1 MKQITVLGST
11 GSIGTSVLE
20 LVRGAGGRFSLSC
33 LTANRQIDKLAE
45 QAREFRPQQ
54 VVIAEPSLYQ
64 PLKELLADTDIEVA
78 AGPQALCDAAA
89 AEADL
94 VIAGIVGFAG
104 LAPLM
109 AAVGAGRKIAL
120 ANKEAL
126 VVAGHIIMPA
136 LARTGAEI
144 LPVDSEHNAIFQCL
158 EGNNSL
164 DIEEIILT
172 ASGGPF
178 RDLSADQLAGVT
190 ISQAL
195 AHPNWEMGRKITID
209 SATLMNKGLELIEA
223 AWLFDQPRERLSAI
237 IHPQSV
243 VHGLVRFCDGSLLAQ
258 LGPADM
264 KVPLSHALGW
274 PERHS
279 WPAERLD
286 LAALGQLDFRP
297 IDRQAFPCFDLACQV
312 IGMPPA
318 HAVMLNAANEEA
330 VAAFLDGRLAFIDIA
345 AVISAVMDQAEPQDC
360 AELAAIREM
369 DSQSRR
375 LAANII
381 EKGKLTGAGS

>member
-11 GSIGTSVLE
+11 GSIGCSVLE
-20 LVRGAGGRFSLSC
+20 LVRGAGDEFSVAC
-33 LTANRQIDKLAE
+33 LTANQQIDKLAE

-54 VVIAEPSLYQ
+54 VVIADPALYL
-64 PLKELLADTDIEVA
+64 PLKERLADTGIEVA
-78 AGPQALCDAAA
+78 AGPQALIEAAA

-104 LAPLM
+104 LAPVM
-109 AAVGAGRKIAL
+109 AAVEAGRKIAL

-126 VVAGHIIMPA
+126 VVAGHIVMPA
-136 LARTGAEI
+136 LTRTGAEI

-158 EGNNSL
+158 AGNSST
-164 DIEEIILT
+164 DIEEILLT

-178 RDLSADQLAGVT
+178 RDFSPDQLAQVT
-190 ISQAL
+190 IDQAL

-223 AWLFDQPRERLSAI
+223 AWLFDQPGARLSAV

-264 KVPLSHALGW
+264 KVPLAHALGW
-274 PERHS
+274 PDRHR

-312 IGMPPA
+312 IGGPPSQ
-318 HAVMLNAANEEA
+318 AVMLNAANEEA
-330 VAAFLDGRLAFIDIA
+330 VAAFLDGRLAFVDIA
-345 AVISAVMDQAEPQDC
+345 AIIGAVMDQVESQDC
-360 AELAAIREM
+360 AELAAIIEM

-375 LAANII
+375 LAANLIE
-381 EKGKLTGAGS
+381 EKGN